1 MVILHSTT
9 ILWIYADMRAN
20 ILDGFEWQED
30 CRRIFRSNFISKLVS
45 NHRNLLEELRIG
57 LGITA
62 IAV

>member
-1 MVILHSTT
+1 MRLQPQ
-9 ILWIYADMRAN
+9 DMSAN
-20 ILDGFEWQED
+20 ILDDFECQED